1 MIGETAMR
9 FPALFA
15 IFVTFLL
22 WLSYELRKAKKLDAD
37 SSASFWQR
45 EAQADNVRRQSLDN
59 LDYITI
65 PLDSLPFFYGI
76 DKNLEEL
83 QNTITSLS
91 SCTIV
96 NLSNYTNTELKLM
109 YGPGNLADLTEYDQ
123 NFTLLVRTLHK
134 WGEQLSTLGYEKE
147 AIQVLEYA
155 VSIKSDVTAGY
166 LLLGKLYLK
175 QGQPQKLD
183 TLLSA
188 ASSLDTLL
196 KDSLIKQLKTLKKS

>member
-1 MIGETAMR
+1 MIGEIVMR
-9 FPALFA
+9 FPTFFA
-15 IFVTFLL
+15 IFVTFLV
-22 WLSYELRKAKKLDAD
+22 WLSIKLRKTNKKDD
-37 SSASFWQR
+37 SFWQR
-45 EAQADNVRRQSLDN
+45 EAEANNVRKQTLDN

-65 PLDSLPFFYGI
+65 PIDSLPFFYGI

-96 NLSNYTNTELKLM
+96 NLSNYTNRELKLM

>member
-1 MIGETAMR
+1 MIGEIAMR
-9 FPALFA
+9 FPTFFA
-15 IFVTFLL
+15 IFVTFLV
-22 WLSYELRKAKKLDAD
+22 WLSIKLRKTNKKDD
-37 SSASFWQR
+37 SFWQR
-45 EAQADNVRRQSLDN
+45 EAEANNVRKQTLDN

-65 PLDSLPFFYGI
+65 PIDSLPFFYVI

>member
-1 MIGETAMR
+1 MR

-76 DKNLEEL
+76 DEKLDEL
-83 QNTITSLS
+83 QKNITDLAP
-91 SCTIV
+91 CTMV

-109 YGPGNLADLTEYDQ
+109 YGPANLPALTEYDQ
-123 NFTLLVRTLHK
+123 NYTRLVRTLYQ
-134 WGEQLSTLGYEKE
+134 WGNRLSEIGHDKE

-166 LLLGKLYLK
+166 LLLGKLY
-175 QGQPQKLD
+175 QKTGSPHKIDALIA
-183 TLLSA
+183 T
-188 ASSLDTLL
+188 ASSLDSLL
-196 KDSLIKQLKTLKKS
+196 KDSLVQQLKTLRL

>member
-1 MIGETAMR
+1 MIGEIAMR
-9 FPALFA
+9 FPTFFA
-15 IFVTFLL
+15 IFVTFLV
-22 WLSYELRKAKKLDAD
+22 WLSIKLRQSDKKDD
-37 SSASFWQR
+37 SFWQR
-45 EAQADNVRRQSLDN
+45 EAEANNVRKQTLDN

-65 PLDSLPFFYGI
+65 PIDSLPFFYGI
-76 DKNLEEL
+76 DKKLEEL

-134 WGEQLSTLGYEKE
+134 WGEQLSSLGYEKE

-188 ASSLDTLL
+188 AASLDTLL
-196 KDSLIKQLKTLKKS
+196 KDNLIKQLKALKSS

>member
-65 PLDSLPFFYGI
+65 PLDSLPFFSGI
-76 DKNLEEL
+76 DEKLDEL
-83 QNTITSLS
+83 QKNITDLAP
-91 SCTIV
+91 CTMV

-109 YGPGNLADLTEYDQ
+109 YGPANLPALTEYDQ
-123 NFTLLVRTLHK
+123 NYTRLVRTLYQ
-134 WGEQLSTLGYEKE
+134 WGNRLSEIGHDKE

-166 LLLGKLYLK
+166 LLLGKLY
-175 QGQPQKLD
+175 QKTGSPHKID
-183 TLLSA
+183 TLIA
-188 ASSLDTLL
+188 TASSLDSLL
-196 KDSLIKQLKTLKKS
+196 KDSLVQQLKTLRL

>member
-1 MIGETAMR
+1 MIGEIVMR
-9 FPALFA
+9 FPTFFA
-15 IFVTFLL
+15 IFVTFLV
-22 WLSYELRKAKKLDAD
+22 WLSIKLRKTNKKDD
-37 SSASFWQR
+37 SFWQR
-45 EAQADNVRRQSLDN
+45 EAEANNVRKQTLDN

-65 PLDSLPFFYGI
+65 PIDSLPFFYGI

-109 YGPGNLADLTEYDQ
+109 YGPGNLADLTDYDQ

>member
-1 MIGETAMR
+1 
-9 FPALFA
+9 
-15 IFVTFLL
+15 
-22 WLSYELRKAKKLDAD
+22 
-37 SSASFWQR
+37 
-45 EAQADNVRRQSLDN
+45 
-59 LDYITI
+59 
-65 PLDSLPFFYGI
+65 
-76 DKNLEEL
+76 
-83 QNTITSLS
+83 
-91 SCTIV
+91 
-96 NLSNYTNTELKLM
+96 M

>member
-1 MIGETAMR
+1 MR

-65 PLDSLPFFYGI
+65 PLDSLPFFSGI
-76 DKNLEEL
+76 DEKLDEL
-83 QNTITSLS
+83 QKNITDLAP
-91 SCTIV
+91 CTMV

-109 YGPGNLADLTEYDQ
+109 YGPANLPALTEYDQ
-123 NFTLLVRTLHK
+123 NYTRLVRTLYQ
-134 WGEQLSTLGYEKE
+134 WGNRLSEIGHDKE

-155 VSIKSDVTAGY
+155 VSIKSDVTGGY
-166 LLLGKLYLK
+166 LLLGKLY
-175 QGQPQKLD
+175 QKTGSPHKIDPLIA
-183 TLLSA
+183 T
-188 ASSLDTLL
+188 ASSLDSLL
-196 KDSLIKQLKTLKKS
+196 KDSLVQQLKTLRL

>member
-1 MIGETAMR
+1 MIGEIVMR
-9 FPALFA
+9 FPTFFA
-15 IFVTFLL
+15 IFVTFLV
-22 WLSYELRKAKKLDAD
+22 WLSIELRKTNKKDD
-37 SSASFWQR
+37 SFWQR
-45 EAQADNVRRQSLDN
+45 EAEANNVRKQTLDN

-65 PLDSLPFFYGI
+65 PIDSLPFFYGI

-166 LLLGKLYLK
+166 LLLCKLYLK

>member
-1 MIGETAMR
+1 MR

-59 LDYITI
+59 
-65 PLDSLPFFYGI
+65 GI
-76 DKNLEEL
+76 DEKLDEL
-83 QNTITSLS
+83 QKNITDLAP
-91 SCTIV
+91 CTMV

-109 YGPGNLADLTEYDQ
+109 YGPANLPALTEYDQ
-123 NFTLLVRTLHK
+123 NYTRLVRTLYQ
-134 WGEQLSTLGYEKE
+134 WGNRLSEIGHDKE

-166 LLLGKLYLK
+166 LLLGKLY
-175 QGQPQKLD
+175 QKTGSPHKID
-183 TLLSA
+183 TLIA
-188 ASSLDTLL
+188 TASSLDSLL
-196 KDSLIKQLKTLKKS
+196 KDSLVQQLKTVRL